1 MFNIEDHVRILAAE
15 SRTEEVNK
23 VYANRTG
30 VITERKHSVGLVD
43 CYKVVLDKP
52 FYDYGYLVDW
62 IYIYDYHNGKIGM
75 EKIA

>member
-1 MFNIEDHVRILAAE
+1 MFQIGNHVRTLWTE
-15 SRTEEVNK
+15 SRTEEANK

-43 CYKVVLDKP
+43 WL
-52 FYDYGYLVDW
+52 
-62 IYIYDYHNGKIGM
+62 YIYDYHNGKIGM